1 MNALVVYD
9 SLFGNTERIAQA
21 IGDALAA
28 QADVE
33 VRRAD
38 DVKPEDLTGLDLLIV
53 GTPTHGGRPSPATKT
68 WLQALASGSLA
79 GIKVAA
85 FDTRIPSQGANW
97 FVSLI
102 VKLIGYAA
110 QPLAKSLAQKGGVPI
125 VQPEGFNVTGKEGP
139 LQDGE
144 LERATAWAQQIL
156 AKA

>member
-9 SLFGNTERIAQA
+9 SLFGNTEQIAQA

-33 VRRAD
+33 VRRAG

-68 WLQALASGSLA
+68 WLQSLAPNSLA

-85 FDTRIPSQGANW
+85 FDTRIPSQGASW
-97 FVSLI
+97 FLSLI
-102 VKLIGYAA
+102 VKIFGYAA
-110 QPLAKSLAQKGGVPI
+110 QPLAKSLAQAGGAEI
-125 VQPEGFNVTGKEGP
+125 VQPEGFAVTGREGP